1 MQQRRGYSSKSH
13 TLDFGLLTCH
23 GGWSTTNY
31 QQQQQMS
38 SLKLKI
44 KGWEDGEP
52 VERWL
57 ERPDRWQ
64 LHSADQV
71 TLVIDDMEVT
81 INQKVQQA

>member
-1 MQQRRGYSSKSH
+1 
-13 TLDFGLLTCH
+13 
-23 GGWSTTNY
+23 
-31 QQQQQMS
+31 MS
-38 SLKLKI
+38 SLRLKI
-44 KGWEDGEP
+44 KGWEDGQP

-81 INQKVQQA
+81 INQKVSSRSTQLRCR